1 MITLLPSHFVLE
13 EVTGYDL
20 AIASLSWGFTLG
32 IGWLTTWTA
41 MKQTTQVYRRHG
53 LGIFYNAYVWMIW
66 GEIFVCLAFG
76 IICLCICW
84 LLYNQVS
91 SSDYHQQ
98 MLDPSYRQS
107 PRVAHQVGVA
117 TLITAINISVY
128 LVGSLRE
135 ILYLIVDAA
144 LNVYFMIIVQ
154 RNLVEHDLRKYR
166 NLVKFSMFIIG
177 FSLSM
182 DVLIICM
189 MSLKNTFVY
198 MQFHPLAYIVKLN
211 IEMSMAELI
220 AKIVKSKDNQGPSD
234 GYSHSRSHGTQRNR
248 TVNDPTQ
255 VEAGRDGKGSAWG
268 TVTTTLEMHT
278 TKAPAGGDRAKA
290 VFNHGDADRLINTA
304 TPYIGYFGS
313 SQGDSQGGS
322 YRGGGGSLS
331 SLDSTNVGAVA
342 ERNESERGRE
352 LP

>member
-20 AIASLSWGFTLG
+20 AIASLAWGFTLG

-66 GEIFVCLAFG
+66 GDIFVCLAFVSPSISAFVQFLLQ
-76 IICLCICW
+76 IIINRCSI
-84 LLYNQVS
+84 LLT
-91 SSDYHQQ
+91 DK
-98 MLDPSYRQS
+98 
-107 PRVAHQVGVA
+107 AHA
-117 TLITAINISVY
+117 WRIKISERYIEINEWWD
-128 LVGSLRE
+128 RCE
-135 ILYLIVDAA
+135 KILYLIVDAA

-154 RNLVEHDLRKYR
+154 RILVEHGLRKYR
-166 NLVKFSMFIIG
+166 NLVKFNMFIIG

-220 AKIVKSKDNQGPSD
+220 AKIAKSKDNQGPSE

-248 TVNDPTQ
+248 TVNGPTW

-278 TKAPAGGDRAKA
+278 TKAPAGGDQVKA
-290 VFNHGDADRLINTA
+290 AFNHGDIDRLTNAA
-304 TPYIGYFGS
+304 TPYIGYFGT

-322 YRGGGGSLS
+322 YRGGSGSLS

-342 ERNESERGRE
+342 ERNESERGGE